1 MNKHILFVM
10 ADLVNP
16 NKCTKAQKEANRDD
30 AHAAASSTS
39 GTAVDTAFYASAYY
53 AVPGCDQSRAQLWV
67 DAYFLESGENRVM
80 YDDAIANMMPT
91 TSWVRLAIVTLVII
105 AVSLMTHKAHA
116 DDIALTFFGNSVH
129 PFSDDMNGK
138 HELLGLEYLDTSESY
153 TVGYGVSTFI
163 NSYSIRGYMYTQTAY
178 IHWDNYPLTTVLMA
192 GVTTGYKDTGA
203 VCIMEAGVLCAVA
216 GLGIQYDTYAIKPR
230 VTMFGGAIVFSL
242 SYTF

>member
-1 MNKHILFVM
+1 MNAHILLVM
-10 ADLVNP
+10 KWLNDNDSVGL
-16 NKCTKAQKEANRDD
+16 TELIANRDEAQLI
-30 AHAAASSTS
+30 AHVNPTLVLSIVYNAS
-39 GTAVDTAFYASAYY
+39 YY
-53 AVPGCDQSRAQLWV
+53 AVAGRDQERASQYV
-67 DAYFLESGENRVM
+67 DAYFIESGENKAM
-80 YDDAIANMMPT
+80 YDDAIAKMKPT
-91 TSWVRLAIVTLVII
+91 AAWAKLAMVALLII
-105 AVSLMTHKAHA
+105 AVSLMSHRAHA
-116 DDIALTFFGNSVH
+116 DDIAVTFFGNSVH

-178 IHWDNYPLTTVLMA
+178 IHWDNYPLTTVLMG

-203 VCIMEAGVLCAVA
+203 VCIMEVGALCAVA

-230 VTMFGGAIVFSL
+230 VTMFGGAIVLSL